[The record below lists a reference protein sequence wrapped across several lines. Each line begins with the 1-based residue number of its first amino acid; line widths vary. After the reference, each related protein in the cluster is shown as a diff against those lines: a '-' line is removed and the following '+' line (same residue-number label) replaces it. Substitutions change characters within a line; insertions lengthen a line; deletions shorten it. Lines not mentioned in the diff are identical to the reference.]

1 LAPPEGAVNIIFKHL
16 SPEERKAKVQEYRDN
31 FASPFKAAEVGY
43 IDEIIYPRNTRK
55 KLIQALEMIANK
67 SESNPPKKHG
77 NIPL

>member
-1 LAPPEGAVNIIFKHL
+1 MGPEGAVNIIFKNL
-16 SPEERKAKVQEYRDN
+16 SPEERKVKVQEYRDN

-55 KLIQALEMIANK
+55 KLIQALEMTANK